1 MPFKLKLWH
10 PESSCNTT
18 KNNTLTSPLHRCKQ
32 KRLPGQPEASKSRHL
47 TPWQPFTLPVLLPT
61 CWQPPHQSS
70 RLHHVDAA
78 AAWPLADTFQQR
90 HARCSSNGQASGVE
104 SDVRG
109 AKLFCWWHSLLLL
122 ADVQWHVSA
131 GVQVA
136 SADTDLMELTEEN
149 VEKVLDEVGGN
160 QGCRSVLVVG

>member
-1 MPFKLKLWH
+1 M
-10 PESSCNTT
+10 
-18 KNNTLTSPLHRCKQ
+18 
-32 KRLPGQPEASKSRHL
+32 
-47 TPWQPFTLPVLLPT
+47 
-61 CWQPPHQSS
+61 
-70 RLHHVDAA
+70 
-78 AAWPLADTFQQR
+78 
-90 HARCSSNGQASGVE
+90 
-104 SDVRG
+104 RG